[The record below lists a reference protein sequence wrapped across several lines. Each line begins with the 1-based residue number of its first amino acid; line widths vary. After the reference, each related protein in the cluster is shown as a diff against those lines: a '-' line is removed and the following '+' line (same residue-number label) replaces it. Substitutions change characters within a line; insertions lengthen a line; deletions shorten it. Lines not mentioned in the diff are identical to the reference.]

1 MGERRYTDEE
11 VAAIFRIATEEPQS
25 LPVRIAPQDGLSLDE
40 LQEVGGEVGI
50 SPEAVRHA
58 ARLMELHGRAATT
71 SLLGLPIGVERT
83 IVLDRRITDEEWE
96 RLVVEF
102 REVFGA
108 KGTVRT
114 AGSLREWTN
123 GNLQAL
129 LEPSGTGHRLRLRTM
144 KESARISLVS
154 GLAMIAFAGVIA
166 AANALGGAAGNALPG
181 VAILSLAGLGL
192 IGNAALRL
200 PGWARLRARQ
210 MEGII
215 PKLALPPGSPETPPQ
230 TD

>member
-1 MGERRYTDEE
+1 MAERRYTDEE
-11 VAAIFRIATEEPQS
+11 VAAIFRSATEEPQS
-25 LPVRIAPQDGLSLDE
+25 LPVRVAPQDGLSLAE
-40 LQEVGGEVGI
+40 LEEVGGEVGI

-58 ARLMELHGRAATT
+58 ARMLELHGRAATT
-71 SLLGLPIGVERT
+71 TLFGLPIGVERT
-83 IVLDRRITDEEWE
+83 IMLDRRVTDEEWE

-114 AGSLREWTN
+114 VGSLREWTN

-144 KESARISLVS
+144 KESARISMVT
-154 GLAMIAFAGVIA
+154 GLAMLVFAGVIA

-181 VAILSLAGLGL
+181 IAIFSLAGLGL

-210 MEGII
+210 MEGFV
-215 PKLALPPGSPETPPQ
+215 PRLALPPGPSETPPQ
-230 TD
+230 AH